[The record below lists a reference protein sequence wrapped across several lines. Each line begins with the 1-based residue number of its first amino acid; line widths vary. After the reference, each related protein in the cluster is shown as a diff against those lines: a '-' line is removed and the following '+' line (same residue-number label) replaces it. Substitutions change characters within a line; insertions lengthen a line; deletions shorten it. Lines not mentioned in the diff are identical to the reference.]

1 MVQLISN
8 NPYCNFCGKANDE
21 VSQLLQGESPQ
32 IHICDKCVGLSHD
45 ILEKKRRRHSRT
57 KIINNIKRNIGGIS
71 PPKIHEHLN
80 KYIIGQD
87 HVKKGVSVAVYNHY
101 KRVLLN
107 DGDVDIQKSNLLLL
121 GPTGVGKTLIAQTL
135 SKVLEVP
142 FVITDATTITESG
155 YAGDDAEVLIQRLV
169 QAADYNI
176 EKAQIGIIYVDEIDK
191 KAKRNDMVSL
201 SRDVS
206 GEGVQQSLL
215 KLMEGTVVKVPNKPQ
230 ANPETIEIN
239 TKDILFIVSGA
250 FVGLDNQVMQRL
262 GKSKIGFTDKLL
274 SEHQWEEHLET
285 RDLVQYGLIP
295 EFVGRIPCVSV
306 LRELTED
313 DLVKVLTE
321 PKNSLVEQYK
331 ALFALDKFNLEFT
344 IESVKA
350 VANIAINQGLGARGL
365 RKILDDALMDTQYNL
380 PDNHARGFTSVLIT
394 DEVINKGKK
403 PHMQKGSNIE

>member
-1 MVQLISN
+1 M
-8 NPYCNFCGKANDE
+8 
-21 VSQLLQGESPQ
+21 
-32 IHICDKCVGLSHD
+32 
-45 ILEKKRRRHSRT
+45 
-57 KIINNIKRNIGGIS
+57 
-71 PPKIHEHLN
+71 
-80 KYIIGQD
+80 
-87 HVKKGVSVAVYNHY
+87 
-101 KRVLLN
+101 
-107 DGDVDIQKSNLLLL
+107 L

-155 YAGDDAEVLIQRLV
+155 YAGEDAEVLIQRLV
-169 QAADYNI
+169 QAADYNV

-201 SRDVS
+201 SRDVR

-230 ANPETIEIN
+230 ANPETLEID

-250 FVGLDNQVMQRL
+250 FVGLDTQVMQRL
-262 GKSKIGFTDKLL
+262 GKSKIGFNDTSLDK
-274 SEHQWEEHLET
+274 HQWEDYLET

-295 EFVGRIPCVSV
+295 EFVGRIPCVNV

-313 DLVKVLTE
+313 DLVRVLTE

-344 IESVKA
+344 MESIKA
-350 VANIAINQGLGARGL
+350 IANIAINQGLGARGL

-394 DEVINKGKK
+394 DEVINKGKR
-403 PHMQKGSNIE
+403 PHMQKGGNIE

>member
-1 MVQLISN
+1 MAQLIIN
-8 NPYCNFCGKANDE
+8 NPYCNFCGKAKDE
-21 VSQLLQGESPQ
+21 VSQLLQGETAE
-32 IHICDKCVGLSHD
+32 IHICDRCVGLSHS
-45 ILEKKRRRHSRT
+45 ILEKKQQRHNRT
-57 KIINNIKRNIGGIS
+57 KIINNIKRNIGGVS
-71 PPKIHEHLN
+71 PRKIHAHLN
-80 KYIIGQD
+80 KFVIGQD

-107 DGDVDIQKSNLLLL
+107 TDDVEIQKSNLLML

-155 YAGDDAEVLIQRLV
+155 YAGEDAEVLIQRLV
-169 QAADYNI
+169 QAADYNV

-230 ANPETIEIN
+230 ANPETLEID

-250 FVGLDNQVMQRL
+250 FVGLDTQVMQRL
-262 GKSKIGFTDKLL
+262 GKSKIGFNDTSLAKN
-274 SEHQWEEHLET
+274 QWEDHLET

-295 EFVGRIPCVSV
+295 EFVGRMPCVNV

-313 DLVKVLTE
+313 DLVRVLTE

-344 IESVKA
+344 MESIKA
-350 VANIAINQGLGARGL
+350 IANIAINQGLGARGL

-394 DEVINKGKK
+394 DEVINKGKR
-403 PHMQKGSNIE
+403 PHMQKGGNIE